1 MIKSFIVTVLL
12 VFTAATAAVEPDS
25 KCLSDC
31 KVDCAGTNPYS
42 ECVSD
47 CEADCAVTTN
57 YAVCIKDCEAVL
69 LFCEDLV
76 SGGLPLCKEACESE
90 CGSFP
95 QILNPFCKAS
105 CDATCDSDYSSG
117 LTQCQREY
125 QTCSTECRSMDD

>member
-95 QILNPFCKAS
+95 QIL
-105 CDATCDSDYSSG
+105 
-117 LTQCQREY
+117 
-125 QTCSTECRSMDD
+125 